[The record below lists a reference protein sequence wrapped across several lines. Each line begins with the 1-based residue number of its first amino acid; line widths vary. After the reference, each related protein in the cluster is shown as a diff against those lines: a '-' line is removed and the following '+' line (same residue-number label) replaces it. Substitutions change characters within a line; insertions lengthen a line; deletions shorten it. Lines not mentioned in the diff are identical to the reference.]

1 MSKIDSWHGSPLAGM
16 FEKNKRLFAL
26 CSEHDLKREAY
37 SIIFGEEMPEPEHR
51 GPGRPRKKDDDYMS
65 ALKVGMAGSFLRKPE
80 RYGDRTRFAR
90 ACARQALES
99 QKGSRVTKKE
109 IDAQARQIQND
120 MAKIPREELAITV
133 YVVRRMELGES
144 LDEIMKLLKAV
155 ISANDAAECEFE
167 RKARETV
174 PDILSRQTLHKNAE
188 T

>member
-1 MSKIDSWHGSPLAGM
+1 MSKIDLWHDSPLAEM

-26 CSEHDLKREAY
+26 CSKHGLKREAY
-37 SIIFGEEMPEPEHR
+37 SIIFGEEMPEPEPR
-51 GPGRPRKKDDDYMS
+51 GPGRPRKKDDDYML

-90 ACARQALES
+90 ACARQELES
-99 QKGSRVTKKE
+99 QKGSRVTNKE
-109 IDAQARQIQND
+109 IDARAHQIQND
-120 MAKIPREELAITV
+120 MAKIPREELAIAT

-144 LDEIMKLLKAV
+144 LDEIMKLLQAV
-155 ISANDAAECEFE
+155 MSGDEAVEGELQ

-174 PDILSRQTLHKNAE
+174 PDILRRQTLHKNSE